1 MNKKKVIYNIGA
13 FFAIGVVI
21 GLVIKYWRM
30 LTFNFEVSAFDSF
43 SLVVTVMIAWW
54 VAQKL
59 ERDTSQERCEKD
71 IIIEKL
77 KMLDELIERLN
88 HKIVDEDNVLLS
100 SVTSIINSI
109 DAHTNRIRE
118 QIKNHYPSVLNS
130 DVDFIDELN
139 QLDDF
144 CTNDEGDGIESII
157 VEGNTVNRYT
167 SDRKNIISSYA
178 NSLSDKIFNLE
189 ILVNR
194 A

>member
-1 MNKKKVIYNIGA
+1 MIKKKVIYNIGA

-21 GLVIKYWRM
+21 VLVIKYCQM
-30 LTFNFEVSAFDSF
+30 LTFNFEVSAFDMF
-43 SLVVTVMIAWW
+43 SLVVTIMIAWW

>member
-1 MNKKKVIYNIGA
+1 M
-13 FFAIGVVI
+13 
-21 GLVIKYWRM
+21 
-30 LTFNFEVSAFDSF
+30 F
-43 SLVVTVMIAWW
+43 SLVVTIMIAWW

>member
-30 LTFNFEVSAFDSF
+30 LTFNFEVSVFDSF
-43 SLVVTVMIAWW
+43 SLVITVMIAWW

-59 ERDTSQERCEKD
+59 ERDTTQERCEKD

-77 KMLDELIERLN
+77 KMLDGLIESLN

-109 DAHTNRIRE
+109 DAHTNRIME
-118 QIKNHYPSVLNS
+118 QIRNHYPSVLNPN
-130 DVDFIDELN
+130 VDLIDGLN
-139 QLDDF
+139 QLDDL
-144 CTNDEGDGIESII
+144 CTNDEGDGIVFEIMDVNSVCRYSSERKDCI
-157 VEGNTVNRYT
+157 VSCT
-167 SDRKNIISSYA
+167 
-178 NSLSDKIFNLE
+178 NSLSDRIFNLE

>member
-1 MNKKKVIYNIGA
+1 MNKKKVIYNIVA
-13 FFAIGVVI
+13 FCGIGVVL

-30 LTFNFEVSAFDSF
+30 LTFNFEVSAFDSL

-77 KMLDELIERLN
+77 KMLDGLIESLN
-88 HKIVDEDNVLLS
+88 HKIVDEENVLLS

-157 VEGNTVNRYT
+157 VDGNTVNRYT